1 MATTIAAPPS
11 EVWPWLVQMGCDH
24 AGFYSWD
31 RLDNGGRPSADRLH
45 AEWQSLA
52 VGDRV
57 SCVPD
62 ASMWFEV
69 AMLDPEHVLVLRT
82 SARLPGGERFDP
94 AAGMPPASIDST
106 WAFLLTPTP
115 DGGTRLVVRTNAR
128 GRPQTVFEV
137 FNRLVAEPA
146 HRVMQAK
153 QLREL
158 RRRAE
163 GAHPRIGVG

>member
-11 EVWPWLVQMGCDH
+11 EVWPWLVQMGCDR

-52 VGDRV
+52 VGDRI

-62 ASMWFEV
+62 ASAWFDV
-69 AMLDPEHVLVLRT
+69 ALLDPEHVLVLRA
-82 SARLPGGERFDP
+82 SVRLPGGQRFDP
-94 AAGMPPASIDST
+94 AVGMPRPSIDST

-115 DGGTRLVVRTNAR
+115 EGGTRLVVRTNAR
-128 GRPQTVFEV
+128 GRPQGVFAV
-137 FNRLVAEPA
+137 FNWLVGAPA

-153 QLREL
+153 QLTEL

-163 GAHPRIGVG
+163 GADPRIAVV